1 MANKI
6 GKISRETL
14 LEVYEALKIAN
25 AIKCEDILFDDFGVT
40 ANSHATNVLIIQPS
54 EYEYE
59 FGAIGLGR
67 IPEIIPKMRLLIDNP
82 TLTGLYEEYRE
93 GVVGCITLKTSKTKL
108 EIRCKD
114 PRTVKTKKN
123 FHDKHILSF
132 ALTPDAI
139 KFMTQTV
146 IAGTDQEIM
155 FSLEGTKMV
164 LKILDGKS
172 GDSLEHVITDEVN
185 ILDDTIGDV
194 SFVYLFP
201 RLSTVL
207 AQYKEDTQVNISSRG
222 VMNLKSDGF
231 NLYVIAGT
239 Q

>member
-1 MANKI
+1 MTNKT
-6 GKISRETL
+6 GKISKETL
-14 LEVYEALKIAN
+14 IEMYEALKIAN
-25 AIKCEDILFDDFGVT
+25 AIKCEDILFDDFGVS

-59 FGAIGLGR
+59 FGAIGMGR
-67 IPEIIPKMRLLIDNP
+67 IPDVIPKMRLLIDDP
-82 TLTGLYEEYRE
+82 TLTGTFEEFRA
-93 GVVGCITLKTSKTKL
+93 GVVGAITLKTKKTKL

-114 PRTVKTKKN
+114 PKTIKTKKN
-123 FHDKHILSF
+123 FHDKHIMSF
-132 ALTPDAI
+132 ALTAEAI

-146 IAGTDQEIM
+146 IAGSDQEIM
-155 FSLEGTKMV
+155 FSLEDTKMI

-172 GDSLEHVITDEVN
+172 GDSLEHVITDDVN
-185 ILDDTIGDV
+185 ILDDTIGNV

-207 AQYKEDTQVNISSRG
+207 SQYKEDTQVNISSRG